1 MKLEGYITV
10 KEFRAIYHISTEKAY
25 ELARLRNFPSL
36 KVGKRYYINKDKA
49 LEWIVTQNKI

>member
-10 KEFRAIYHISTEKAY
+10 KEFRAIYRISTEKAY

-36 KVGKRYYINKDKA
+36 KVGKRYYINKDKV

>member
-1 MKLEGYITV
+1 MKLEGYITI
-10 KEFRAIYHISTEKAY
+10 KEFRAIYCISTEKAY

-49 LEWIVTQNKI
+49 LEWIVSQNKI

>member
-10 KEFRAIYHISTEKAY
+10 KEFRSMYCISTEKAY
-25 ELARLRNFPSL
+25 ELARLRNFPSI

-49 LEWIVTQNKI
+49 LEWLVTQNKI

>member
-25 ELARLRNFPSL
+25 ELARLRNFPSI
-36 KVGKRYYINKDKA
+36 KVGKRYYVNKDKVH
-49 LEWIVTQNKI
+49 EWISAQSKI

>member
-10 KEFRAIYHISTEKAY
+10 KEFRSIYCISTEKAY

>member
-1 MKLEGYITV
+1 MKLNGYITV

-25 ELARLRNFPSL
+25 ELVRLRNFPSL
-36 KVGKRYYINKDKA
+36 KVGKRYYINKDKI

>member
-10 KEFRAIYHISTEKAY
+10 KEFRSMYCISTEKDY
-25 ELARLRNFPSL
+25 ELVRLRNFPSL
-36 KVGKRYYINKDKA
+36 KVGKRYYINKDKV

>member
-10 KEFRAIYHISTEKAY
+10 KEFRSMYCISTKKAY
-25 ELARLRNFPSL
+25 ELVRLRNFPSL
-36 KVGKRYYINKDKA
+36 KVGKRYYINKDKV